1 MPTDPYLIAGT
12 DCLSNKLG
20 LSDPD
25 ELAVAESEIVGVRDA
40 QLARHYLPGK
50 YNLQHLQAFHRRLFG
65 DVYIWAGSLRSVELY
80 KGSTAFMAPSR
91 LRSAGEQL
99 LNGISEKGM
108 LIGLRQEVMLD
119 ELAVLLSNLN
129 YLHPFREGN
138 GRTQRA
144 FLRQLAAS
152 AGWDLDWS
160 DLNREENNRTSA
172 ESICG
177 SDGVLRALLEPR
189 LRRK

>member
-1 MPTDPYLIAGT
+1 MPVPTDPYLIPGT

-40 QLARHYLPGK
+40 QLARRYLPGK

-65 DVYIWAGSLRSVELY
+65 DVYIWAGSLRSVELS
-80 KGSTAFMAPSR
+80 KGSTAFMAHSR

-108 LIGLRQEVMLD
+108 LVGLRREVMLD
-119 ELAVLLSNLN
+119 ELTVLLSNLN

-138 GRTQRA
+138 GRT
-144 FLRQLAAS
+144 
-152 AGWDLDWS
+152 
-160 DLNREENNRTSA
+160 
-172 ESICG
+172 
-177 SDGVLRALLEPR
+177 
-189 LRRK
+189 